1 MQRIYQYIYGYIDMN
16 LFTVHQKLMQHCKS
30 TILQFLKKKSKTER
44 DQGDQ
49 GWSKRSRMWYH
60 LVFRNKEANN

>member
-49 GWSKRSRMWYH
+49 G
-60 LVFRNKEANN
+60 